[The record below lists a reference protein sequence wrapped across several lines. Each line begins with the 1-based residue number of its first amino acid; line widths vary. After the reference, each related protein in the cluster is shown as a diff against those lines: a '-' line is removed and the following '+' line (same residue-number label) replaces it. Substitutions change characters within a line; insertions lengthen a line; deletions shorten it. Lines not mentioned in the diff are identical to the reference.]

1 MDTRS
6 HWCHLAIEE
15 VMQSLSVDPR
25 VGLSASEVAKRQ
37 QIFGANTLPE
47 KKPPSPLWVF
57 LEQFKDFMVLVLLG
71 ATLIS
76 GLLGEY
82 EDAITIILIVI
93 VNAILGFV
101 QEMRAERALE
111 ALKKLTAQMVE
122 VLRDGARS
130 RINAAEL
137 VPGDI
142 MILDAGDR
150 VAADGRLVEVTSLE
164 AEEAALTGES
174 QPVSKQL
181 DPCPEDSP
189 VGDQTNMV
197 FMGTVATRGK
207 GRAVVVHTGLET
219 EMGLIARLMESGE
232 EEPTPLQKRLDQL
245 GHVLVYACLV
255 ICALVVAVGIW
266 RGESAYRMFLSG
278 VSLAVA
284 AIPEGLP
291 AIVTVALALG
301 VQRMVKR
308 NAIVRRL
315 PAVETLGCATVICS
329 DKTGTLTQNEMTVRR
344 LWTGGKEFEFT
355 GTGYSP
361 DGEITHRG
369 VPVQATLEHELLSAL
384 KVAALCNNSTMQRK
398 QEQGL
403 KRLAARNSYQVIGD
417 PTEGALLTAAI
428 KGGLWP
434 DQIGAIYKRLKEV
447 PFDSTLKQMSVLVQG
462 VKGEHELLVKGA
474 PDFILDQSTHVLW
487 QGKVTPL
494 TTELRAAI
502 AQVMESYGSNA
513 LRVLALA
520 MRSYPR
526 GYVGDLDPRPQG
538 LTLVGLAGMID
549 PPRPEAKPAIRRC
562 HEAGIRVIMITGDH
576 KTTAAAVGREIGL
589 IHGEEGV
596 LTGKELDLLDDRQ
609 LADKL
614 KTVSVFARVS
624 PIHKL
629 RLVQTLRSQGHVVAM
644 TGDGVNDAPAI
655 KEADIGVSMGQTGTD
670 VTKEASSLILR
681 DDNFATIVAAVEEG
695 RNIYDNIR
703 KFIRYLLSCN
713 VGELLTMFLTI
724 IAGLP
729 IPLKPIQILWI
740 NLVTDGLPAMALGVD
755 SGDGDV
761 MRRPPRQANESIFAR
776 HLSTRIITRGLM
788 IGISTVA
795 VFVISLFVMHE
806 DLVHAR
812 TVAFTTLVFAQLFHV
827 FDCRSERK
835 SVLEKGL
842 FSNVYL
848 LAAVASSVLLML
860 AVIYIPSLQ
869 TTFDTTPLGLVDWTV
884 VLLAGAW
891 GTILVE
897 IRRIFL
903 RPTSRRSRGR
913 RR

>member
-1 MDTRS
+1 MDTRKR
-6 HWCHLAIEE
+6 WCHLSAED
-15 VMQSLSVDPR
+15 VMQSLAVDPN
-25 VGLSASEVAKRQ
+25 VGLSASDVVKRQ
-37 QIFGANTLPE
+37 QIYGLNTLPE
-47 KKPPSPLWVF
+47 RKPPSALWVF

-101 QEMRAERALE
+101 QEMRAEKALDS
-111 ALKKLTAQMVE
+111 LKKLTAQMVE
-122 VLRDGARS
+122 ALRDGIRS

-137 VPGDI
+137 VPGDV
-142 MILDAGDR
+142 ILIDAGDR
-150 VAADGRLVEVTSLE
+150 VAADGRLIEATSLE
-164 AEEAALTGES
+164 VEEAALTGES

-181 DPCPEDSP
+181 APCPEESAL
-189 VGDQTNMV
+189 GDQTNMV

-207 GRAVVVHTGLET
+207 GRAVIVHTGIET

-245 GHVLVYACLV
+245 GRVLVYACLL
-255 ICALVVAVGIW
+255 ICAMVVAVGIW
-266 RGESAYRMFLSG
+266 RGESAYRMFLAG

-344 LWTGGKEFEFT
+344 LWAGGREYQFT

-361 DGEITHRG
+361 EGDITRSG
-369 VPVQATLEHELLSAL
+369 IPVQAASEPELLTAL
-384 KVAALCNNSTMQRK
+384 RIAALCNDSSLQRR
-398 QEQGL
+398 QETGL
-403 KRLAARNSYQVIGD
+403 KRLVGKSSYQLIGD
-417 PTEGALLTAAI
+417 PTEGALLTAAA
-428 KGGLWP
+428 KAGLWS
-434 DQIGAIYKRLKEV
+434 DQLATSHKRLKEA
-447 PFDSTLKQMSVLVQG
+447 PFDSSHKQMSVLVQG
-462 VKGEHELLVKGA
+462 AKEQELLVKGA
-474 PDFILDQSTHVLW
+474 PDFILDQSSHLLW
-487 QGKVTPL
+487 QGRVTPL
-494 TTELRAAI
+494 TNELRTMI
-502 AQVMESYGSNA
+502 AQTVEHYGSDA

-520 MRSYPR
+520 MRPCPR
-526 GYVGDLDPRPQG
+526 GHMGELEQRPQG

-549 PPRPEAKPAIRRC
+549 PPRPEAKPAILRC

-589 IHGEEGV
+589 IHGDGGV
-596 LTGKELDLLDDRQ
+596 LTGQELDKLNDRE
-609 LADKL
+609 LAERL

-629 RLVQTLRSQGHVVAM
+629 RLVQVLRAQGHVVAM

-655 KEADIGVSMGQTGTD
+655 KEADIGVAMGQTGTD

-724 IAGLP
+724 LAGLP
-729 IPLKPIQILWI
+729 VPLKPIQILWI

-755 SGDGDV
+755 TADGDV
-761 MRRPPRQANESIFAR
+761 MKRPPRGATESIFSR
-776 HLSTRIITRGLM
+776 HLSTRIMTRGLM
-788 IGISTVA
+788 IGLSTMA
-795 VFVISLFVMHE
+795 VFVISLFVLKE

-812 TVAFTTLVFAQLFHV
+812 TMAFATLVFAQLFHV

-842 FSNVYL
+842 FTNPYL

-860 AVIYIPSLQ
+860 AVIYLPALQ
-869 TTFDTTPLGLVDWTV
+869 ATFDTSPLTPGDWVV

-897 IRRIFL
+897 IRRLFL
-903 RPTSRRSRGR
+903 RPAHRRARAR

>member
-1 MDTRS
+1 MDTRKR
-6 HWCHLAIEE
+6 WCHLSTED
-15 VMQSLSVDPR
+15 VTQSLSVDPKL
-25 VGLSASEVAKRQ
+25 GLLASEVAKRQ
-37 QIFGANTLPE
+37 KIYGLNTLPA

-101 QEMRAERALE
+101 QEMRAEKALE
-111 ALKKLTAQMVE
+111 SLKKLTAQMVD
-122 VLRDGARS
+122 VLRDGARA

-137 VPGDI
+137 VPGDV
-142 MILDAGDR
+142 ILIEAGDR
-150 VAADGRLVEVTSLE
+150 VAADARLVEVTSLE
-164 AEEAALTGES
+164 VEEAALTGES
-174 QPVSKQL
+174 QPVAKQL
-181 DPCPEDSP
+181 EPCHVESAL
-189 VGDQTNMV
+189 GDQTNMV

-207 GRAVVVHTGLET
+207 GKAIVVHTGLET
-219 EMGLIARLMESGE
+219 EMGLIARLMDSGE
-232 EEPTPLQKRLDQL
+232 EDPTPLQKRLDQL
-245 GHVLVYACLV
+245 GHVLVYACLL
-255 ICALVVAVGIW
+255 ICAMVVGIGIW
-266 RGESAYRMFLSG
+266 RGESVYRMFLSG

-329 DKTGTLTQNEMTVRR
+329 DKTGTLTQNEMTVRK
-344 LWTGGKEFEFT
+344 LWAGGREYQLT

-361 DGEITHRG
+361 DGDITRG
-369 VPVQATLEHELLSAL
+369 GLPVQVALEPELLAAL
-384 KVAALCNNSTMQRK
+384 RIAALCNNSSLQK
-398 QEQGL
+398 KDEAGL
-403 KRLAARNSYQVIGD
+403 KRLVKSSYQLIGD
-417 PTEGALLTAAI
+417 PTEGALLTAAT

-434 DQIGAIYKRLKEV
+434 DRLAATNRRLKEM
-447 PFDSTLKQMSVLVQG
+447 PFDSSNKQMSVLIQG
-462 VKGEHELLVKGA
+462 AKGEQELLVKGA
-474 PDFILDQSTHVLW
+474 PDFILDQSTHLLW
-487 QGKVTPL
+487 QGRVTPL
-494 TTELRAAI
+494 TSELKTMI
-502 AQVMESYGSNA
+502 AQRVESYGSEA

-520 MRSYPR
+520 MRPLPHGQR
-526 GYVGDLDPRPQG
+526 GELEPRPQG

-549 PPRPEAKPAIRRC
+549 PPRPEARPAILRC
-562 HEAGIRVIMITGDH
+562 HQAGIRVIMITGDH

-589 IHGEEGV
+589 IHSDSGV
-596 LTGKELDLLDDRQ
+596 LTGQDLDQLDDRQ
-609 LADKL
+609 LQDRL

-629 RLVQTLRSQGHVVAM
+629 RLVKLLRSQGHVVAM

-655 KEADIGVSMGQTGTD
+655 KEADIGIAMGQTGTD

-724 IAGLP
+724 LAGLP
-729 IPLKPIQILWI
+729 VPLKPIQILWI

-755 SGDGDV
+755 TGDGDV
-761 MRRPPRQANESIFAR
+761 MNRPPRQANESIFAR
-776 HLSTRIITRGLM
+776 NLSTRIITRGFM
-788 IGISTVA
+788 IGISTMA
-795 VFVISLFVMHE
+795 VFVVSLLVLKE
-806 DLVHAR
+806 ELVHAR
-812 TVAFTTLVFAQLFHV
+812 TMAFTTLVFAQLFHV
-827 FDCRSERK
+827 FDCRSERQ

-842 FSNVYL
+842 FNNPYL
-848 LAAVASSVLLML
+848 LAAVASSVLLIL
-860 AVIYIPSLQ
+860 AVIYHPPLQ
-869 TTFDTTPLGLVDWTV
+869 ATFDTTPLSLQDWMV
-884 VLLAGAW
+884 VLLAASW

-897 IRRIFL
+897 IRRLFM
-903 RPTSRRSRGR
+903 RPTHRRARSRRR
-913 RR
+913 